1 MAGSSG
7 AEFIRIRRRDLER
20 LTTEVMQMKDF
31 LPKILNPELVE
42 IVQRLEQA
50 ETALE
55 KKTLDCDHLMARL
68 EAAQSECVR
77 ERQEKL
83 SLVSQV
89 SSLRE
94 QSVQQAEYCSH
105 MGAAACTL
113 LWGVSHKEE
122 VVLSILGGS
131 KAPMFFSLAAQTLS
145 SFVRSLTSEQPQD
158 EENEESHFVLGLAGT
173 VTNVA
178 AVSSGR
184 EFLVS
189 RCQDLLETWIQLLE
203 EIGLGSCCRL
213 RVLLLMSLY
222 NVSINQKGL
231 SWMSNNHKLISQVQ
245 RLLTDPD
252 PEVCLHALRLFQSV
266 VLEPEVL
273 PRLKAD
279 LQESVGHI
287 VALSQSRNRQ
297 LQSEACE
304 LLEEVKVLQADA

>member
-31 LPKILNPELVE
+31 LPKILNPDLVE
-42 IVQRLEQA
+42 TVQRLEQA
-50 ETALE
+50 ENALE
-55 KKTLDCDHLMARL
+55 KKNLDCDHLMARL
-68 EAAQSECVR
+68 EVVQSECVR

-83 SLVSQV
+83 SLVTQV
-89 SSLRE
+89 RSLRE
-94 QSVQQAEYCSH
+94 QSMQQSEYCSH

-122 VVLSILGGS
+122 AVLSILGGS
-131 KAPMFFSLAAQTLS
+131 KATMFFSLASQTLR
-145 SFVRSLTSEQPQD
+145 SFVQSLTSEQPQD
-158 EENEESHFVLGLAGT
+158 EHNDESHFVLGLAGT

-178 AVSSGR
+178 AVSCGR

-189 RCQDLLETWIQLLE
+189 RCQDLLETWIRLLG
-203 EIGLGSCCRL
+203 EIQLGSCCRL
-213 RVLLLMSLY
+213 RVLMLMSLY

-231 SWMSNNHKLISQVQ
+231 CWMSNNHKLTSQLP

-252 PEVCLHALRLFQSV
+252 PEVCLHTLRLFHSI

-273 PRLKAD
+273 LRLKED
-279 LQESVGHI
+279 LQGSIPQIMV
-287 VALSQSRNRQ
+287 LSKSRNRE
-297 LQSEACE
+297 LQSVACE
-304 LLEEVKVLQADA
+304 LLQEVESLEKDL